1 MIKIHGCIL
10 FTFLYTVAKALSAW
24 VSGDFWSHMCVRKGY
39 SWYVWGLP
47 LSIVWVGMREG
58 GINLSQAPPV
68 TVGRGEG
75 AKALLIPSLI
85 VWPARPLPIFIFV
98 VVYNFIL
105 YYILL
110 PNITNLSIHCE
121 KIVFSINSCPDIP
134 MFRFCLCFFFV
145 CVHIFFFLSHS
156 LT

>member
-1 MIKIHGCIL
+1 MKGCSPSRSRYCLDTCSKNKATSIYFSVYTNIKKLCPDKIRL
-10 FTFLYTVAKALSAW
+10 KW
-24 VSGDFWSHMCVRKGY
+24 KGM
-39 SWYVWGLP
+39 GE
-47 LSIVWVGMREG
+47 GG
-58 GINLSQAPPV
+58 GINLSKASPV
-68 TVGRGEG
+68 TMGRGEG

-85 VWPARPLPIFIFV
+85 VWPVRPFLTFIFV

-121 KIVFSINSCPDIP
+121 NIVFSINSCPDIP
-134 MFRFCLCFFFV
+134 MFRFCLCGGFFCV
-145 CVHIFFFLSHS
+145 CVHIFFSLSHA